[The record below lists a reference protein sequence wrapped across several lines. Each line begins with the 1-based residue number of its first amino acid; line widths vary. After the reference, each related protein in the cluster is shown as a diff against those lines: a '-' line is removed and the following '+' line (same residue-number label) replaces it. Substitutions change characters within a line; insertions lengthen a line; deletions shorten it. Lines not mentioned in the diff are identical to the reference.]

1 MSWANEICS
10 GDAEERAI
18 VLGVMNASGYAVD
31 TWLPLLTYPVTQAPR
46 FKRGFVFSC
55 VAFGCQFVVTGCVV
69 WAWRREK
76 RRGLGKDEGDDGEVS
91 LREA

>member
-10 GDAEERAI
+10 ADAEERAI

-31 TWLPLLTYPVTQAPR
+31 TWLPLLTYPVSQAPR
-46 FKRGFVFSC
+46 FKRGFAFSC
-55 VAFGCQFVVTGCVV
+55 FAFGCQFAVTGLVA

-76 RRGLGKDEGDDGEVS
+76 RV
-91 LREA
+91 RERDLIEE